1 MAPYLSIL
9 TLDAPY
15 RPLSSLEVCFPQEYP
30 RPAPDSK
37 ARTPRPVA
45 LIVFFFLGRAF
56 LPRRRARK
64 EAVLH
69 DRGESVPVTLGKG
82 RDKL

>member
-1 MAPYLSIL
+1 MARYLPIL
-9 TLDAPY
+9 ALDAPY
-15 RPLSSLEVCFPQEYP
+15 RPLSSLEGCSPQGYQ

-37 ARTPRPVA
+37 ARRPRPVA
-45 LIVFFFLGRAF
+45 LTVFFFLGRAF
-56 LPRRRARK
+56 LPRRHARK